1 MQAVTKEDVT
11 LARGERVFPEFVIQA
26 FNDEIIA
33 VSNGRVATVDQNKVM
48 DRILALKPEL
58 TRNQVFENKW
68 LDVEEFY
75 RRAGWKVEY
84 VKPAYYETFTA
95 YFVFS

>member
-1 MQAVTKEDVT
+1 MQAVTKQDVDA
-11 LARGERVFPEFVIQA
+11 ARGDRVFPEFVIQA

-48 DRILALKPEL
+48 DRILTLKPEL
-58 TRNQVFENKW
+58 TRNQIFDNKW

-75 RRAGWKVEY
+75 RKAGWKVEY
-84 VKPAYYETFTA
+84 VKPLYYETFTA